1 MSDRVIKVNSLI
13 KEEIGKLIL
22 CDFSF
27 PLGVFVTV
35 VDAKVSKDLRYADVV
50 LSIFP
55 ADRKEEVL
63 DSLDECIYDLQ
74 QKINKK
80 LSMKPVPKIRFE
92 VDSSGEYVQKIEALI
107 RKAKE
112 RDCEL

>member
-1 MSDRVIKVNSLI
+1 MNNRIIKVNSLI

-22 CDFSF
+22 CDVNF

-35 VDAKVSKDLRYADVV
+35 VDVRVSQDLRYADVF

-55 ADRKEEVL
+55 SEKKEEAL
-63 DSLDECIYDLQ
+63 NSLDENIYDLQ

-80 LSMKPVPKIRFE
+80 LSMKPVPKIRFKI
-92 VDSSGEYVQKIEALI
+92 DASGEYVEKIETLI

-112 RDCEL
+112 RDC